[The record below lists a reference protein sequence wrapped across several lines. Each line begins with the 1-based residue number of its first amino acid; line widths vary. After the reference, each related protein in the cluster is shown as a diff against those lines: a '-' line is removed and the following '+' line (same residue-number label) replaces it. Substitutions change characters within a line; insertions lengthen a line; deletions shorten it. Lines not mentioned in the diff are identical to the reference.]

1 MTAIENTAFAR
12 LNAEKRLINAVH
24 KGPTQK
30 SGRYGFRGE
39 FALKFQPQVADE
51 ARPPE
56 LALAQ
61 VNASAKEGESALEFV
76 TGFLWSFEHIKD
88 VADSLQGLLSS
99 TGKYILWVNNIDLL
113 AKYKVPMGDVTFY
126 VLPLDEATVYNETLE
141 LLNIER
147 NDLKKLDT
155 AGKIDAMVDAALGF
169 DSAFQVLSYEDGLKI
184 MGPVKD
190 PGENRPV

>member
-12 LNAEKRLINAVH
+12 LNTEKRLINAVH
-24 KGPTQK
+24 KGPTK
-30 SGRYGFRGE
+30 KAGRYGFRGE
-39 FALKFQPQVADE
+39 IALKFQAQLADE

-56 LALAQ
+56 LALTQ
-61 VNASAKEGESALEFV
+61 VTASAKEGEPTLEFL

-88 VADSLQGLLSS
+88 VAEVLSGLLAPK
-99 TGKYILWVNNIDLL
+99 GKYILWVNNIDLL
-113 AKYKVPMGDVTFY
+113 AKFKVPYGETTFY
-126 VLPLDEATVYNETLE
+126 VLPLDEATAYNETLE
-141 LLNIER
+141 LLNIDR

-155 AGKIDAMVDAALGF
+155 IGKLDAVVDVALGF
-169 DSAFQVLSYEDGLKI
+169 DSAFKEISYEDGLKI

>member
-12 LNAEKRLINAVH
+12 LSAEKRLINAVH
-24 KGPTQK
+24 KGPTAK
-30 SGRYGFRGE
+30 AGRYGFRGE
-39 FALKFQPQVADE
+39 FALKFQPQMADE

-61 VNASAKEGESALEFV
+61 VNASAIEGEPGLEFV

-88 VADSLQGLLSS
+88 VAEALQGLLSPK
-99 TGKYILWVNNIDLL
+99 GKYILWVNNIDLL

-155 AGKIDAMVDAALGF
+155 AGKIDAMVEAALGF

>member
-1 MTAIENTAFAR
+1 MTTIENTAFAR
-12 LNAEKRLINAVH
+12 LNTEKRLINAVH

-30 SGRYGFRGE
+30 AGRYGFRGE
-39 FALKFQPQVADE
+39 VALKFQAQVADE

-61 VNASAKEGESALEFV
+61 ATVSAKEGEPTLEFL
-76 TGFLWSFEHIKD
+76 TGFLWSFEFIKD
-88 VADSLQGLLSS
+88 VAEAFQGLLSPK
-99 TGKYILWVNNIDLL
+99 GKYILWVNNIDLL

>member
-12 LNAEKRLINAVH
+12 LNTEKRLINAVH

-30 SGRYGFRGE
+30 AGRYGFRGE
-39 FALKFQPQVADE
+39 VALKFQAQVADE

-61 VNASAKEGESALEFV
+61 ATVSAKEGEPTLEFL
-76 TGFLWSFEHIKD
+76 TGFLWSFEFIKD
-88 VADSLQGLLSS
+88 VAEVFQGLLSPK
-99 TGKYILWVNNIDLL
+99 GKYILWVNNIDLL
-113 AKYKVPMGDVTFY
+113 AKYKVPFGDVTFY

-155 AGKIDAMVDAALGF
+155 AGKIDAVVDAALSF
-169 DSAFQVLSYEDGLKI
+169 DSAFKELSYEEGLKI